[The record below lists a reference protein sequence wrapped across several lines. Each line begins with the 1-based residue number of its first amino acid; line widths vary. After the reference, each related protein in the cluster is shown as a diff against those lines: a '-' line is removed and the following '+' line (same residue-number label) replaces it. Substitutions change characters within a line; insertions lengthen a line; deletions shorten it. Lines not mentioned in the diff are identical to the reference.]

1 MALTPGGSRLP
12 HNIWSEPKRELEPVA
27 PYGRG
32 ASMNQ
37 DFLSERFFEALIG
50 GDREAS
56 RQVAR
61 DAEPEFGG
69 PEGVLSELIWPT
81 YEKLD
86 KLHRADQ
93 LSRLAFQFATR
104 LLRAMVDQYAAR
116 LPAALRNQVTVS
128 IFCGESVGEE
138 LGAQMAVDV
147 LESAGFTVRF
157 GGGGIAADEVLAHVH
172 ETRPDILLMFCA
184 AASDLPGIRSLL
196 DTLREI
202 NACPTTRL
210 VVGGG
215 VFNRAPGLAEEMGA
229 EVCVGSPIELAD
241 AIVRARRGGVAQQ
254 IERKPAALEKRR
266 AA

>member
-1 MALTPGGSRLP
+1 
-12 HNIWSEPKRELEPVA
+12 
-27 PYGRG
+27 
-32 ASMNQ
+32 MNQ

-50 GDREAS
+50 GDRELS

-61 DAEPEFGG
+61 EAEPEFGG

-81 YEKLD
+81 FEKLD
-86 KLHRADQ
+86 KLHRNDQ
-93 LSRLAFQFATR
+93 LSRLGFQFATR
-104 LLRAMVDQYAAR
+104 LLRAMVDQYAVR

-128 IFCGESVGEE
+128 VFCGESQGEE

-157 GGGGIAADEVLAHVH
+157 GGGGIASDEILAHVH
-172 ETRPDILLMFCA
+172 ENRPDILLMFSS
-184 AASDLPGIRSLL
+184 AASDLPAIRILL

-241 AIVRARRGGVAQQ
+241 AIVKARRGVPVTQQ
-254 IERKPAALEKRR
+254 IERKPAVLEKRR